1 MGKLFGDRL
10 KDARKAKRMTLQE
23 IADALGVSLNTV
35 WRWEAGRQSPPDDQK
50 KLIANALDVSVSYLL
65 GEVEV
70 IKSGMT
76 EVRVFDLVSGQL
88 VAKEVDI
95 AGFLAF
101 GSTFG
106 SRSCMWFDRPSYILK
121 NGTFGL
127 LCMYVGRYIFMSV
140 QTTTRR
146 IKIMKTKDILDHVT
160 ERIEALEGIIKS
172 ITEKASQPLEG
183 NARYLTYHMEGAQEE
198 LKNLVKWIES
208 NGKW

>member
-1 MGKLFGDRL
+1 MGKLFGERL

-50 KLIANALDVSVSYLL
+50 KLIANILDVSVSYLL

-106 SRSCMWFDRPSYILK
+106 RRS
-121 NGTFGL
+121 
-127 LCMYVGRYIFMSV
+127 
-140 QTTTRR
+140 
-146 IKIMKTKDILDHVT
+146 
-160 ERIEALEGIIKS
+160 
-172 ITEKASQPLEG
+172 
-183 NARYLTYHMEGAQEE
+183 
-198 LKNLVKWIES
+198 
-208 NGKW
+208 